1 MRKNGKESAP
11 TEVRRKKTIADDF
24 SKRLTC
30 LISKTSKADMAISVH
45 EGLSI
50 HILLNLLSN
59 VGGDIIA

>member
-1 MRKNGKESAP
+1 MGFVEGRFQQEAHMSNFKDQ
-11 TEVRRKKTIADDF
+11 R
-24 SKRLTC
+24 
-30 LISKTSKADMAISVH
+30 KADMAISVH